1 MPALIQNCFRLT
13 IVFYCLRE
21 LPPLSFNQL
30 MTGTLVN
37 TIAVIAGSLLGLL
50 LHHRLPEKLSRIAFQ
65 AIGIFTL
72 YLGLAMAL
80 KTRQVLIMIFAIVV
94 GAILGELIDL
104 EYRLNR
110 FADLLK
116 CRLKIGTHRFS
127 EGMVTAFLIFC
138 MGSMTVLGAIE
149 AGSGKTPNLY
159 FAKSILDGF
168 ASIAL
173 AAGLGIGVLFS
184 ALPLFLYQ
192 TGLTLLARL
201 LNTILNEMITNELT
215 AVGGLILIGLGINL
229 LEIKKL
235 RVLNLLPALV
245 IVIILAVIFLR

>member
-1 MPALIQNCFRLT
+1 MI
-13 IVFYCLRE
+13 
-21 LPPLSFNQL
+21 
-30 MTGTLVN
+30 GTLVN
-37 TIAVIAGSLLGLL
+37 TLTVIIGSLVGLI

-72 YLGLAMAL
+72 YLGFAMAL
-80 KTRQVLIMIFAIVV
+80 KTRQVLIMIFAIVS
-94 GAILGELIDL
+94 GAIFGELIAL
-104 EYRLNR
+104 EYHLNR
-110 FADLLK
+110 FGELLK
-116 CRLKIGTHRFS
+116 SRMKIGASRFT
-127 EGMVTAFLIFC
+127 EGMVTAFLIYC

-149 AGSGKTPNLY
+149 EGMGKTPNLY

-173 AAGLGIGVLFS
+173 AAGLGIGVIFA

-192 TGLTLLARL
+192 AGLTLLARL
-201 LNTILNEMITNELT
+201 LKTFLNDAITNELT

-235 RVLNLLPALV
+235 KVLNLLPALLV
-245 IVIILAVIFLR
+245 VIILAIIFLR

>member
-1 MPALIQNCFRLT
+1 
-13 IVFYCLRE
+13 
-21 LPPLSFNQL
+21 